1 RLDPIVLRRF
11 IKCMDYDVKKTKA
24 LIELNYNLRN
34 KNCNIYI
41 DRDMNDEKT
50 AQALKASDVVLLPG
64 VTPERHRLLV
74 FRMADYD
81 PRSVTITIPTFVS
94 SLLNTMLHDLCAQR
108 NSEQEAKVF
117 FMLSDT
123 RFTEPDIQLDQL
135 DDVMEVDEDAEGK
148 SGSYR
153 PDADLADGDVHIVD
167 IKGYTMRHL
176 AYVSIFVLRVQ
187 MKFLQEAYPS
197 RLKAI
202 HFINCPSFLDRMLTI
217 MRPFIREEIL
227 QLVSQS
233 RYKSNSNCS
242 NHFSL
247 FQMHY
252 HVDGMESL
260 YELIPR
266 DMLPNEYGGKA
277 GSMDELKAQW
287 LQKLDEN
294 TPYLQDDKYWRITSA
309 SKSRWSW
316 F

>member
-11 IKCMDYDVKKTKA
+11 LKCMDYDVKKTKA

-64 VTPERHRLLV
+64 VTPERHKLLL
-74 FRMADYD
+74 FRMVDYD
-81 PRSVTITIPTFVS
+81 PRS
-94 SLLNTMLHDLCAQR
+94 R

-117 FMLSDT
+117 FMMSDT
-123 RFTEPDIQLDQL
+123 RFTEPDIELDSDMDMDVDRDVDGDEDGDVAV
-135 DDVMEVDEDAEGK
+135 DDVKPVCDK
-148 SGSYR
+148 

-167 IKGYTMRHL
+167 ISGYTMRHL

-197 RLKAI
+197 RLKAVHI
-202 HFINCPSFLDRMLTI
+202 INCPSFLDRM
-217 MRPFIREEIL
+217 MAMMKPFIREEVL
-227 QLVSQS
+227 QL
-233 RYKSNSNCS
+233 
-242 NHFSL
+242 
-247 FQMHY
+247 MHY
-252 HVDGMESL
+252 HTEGLDSL

-277 GSMDELKAQW
+277 GSMAELKAHW
-287 LQKLDEN
+287 LRNLKEK
-294 TPYLQDDKYWRITSA
+294 TPYLSDDKYWRITSA